1 MPLVE
6 RYILKIALTAFL
18 VCLLGL
24 TAVIWITQALRE
36 LDLMTGQ
43 GQTLAIFM
51 LVTALSLPALIAIIA
66 PVALFI
72 AAIYTLNKLN
82 GDSELI
88 VMSAAGMSPRR
99 LMRPF
104 VWLAAGVAVVV
115 AVMTVFVIPNSFNQL
130 RYLITQ
136 IRADFVANLV
146 REGQFTEIDRGVTFS
161 FRERSGE
168 ALMGIFMQ
176 DRRDAQ
182 RTLVYIAEVGQITSV
197 DDNSYLVLE
206 RGSVHTQSP
215 GATDSSIVAFE
226 RYAVDLSA
234 FAPEGD
240 LTFYKPRERTTTEL
254 FTLDESD
261 PVYAAIPGRFRS
273 ELHDRLSSWLYV
285 LAMTAIAF
293 AALGEARTTRQG
305 RGMAIAAAIVAVVA
319 LRIAGFAAT
328 SAAARSDFAVVL
340 VWALPIAAIAA
351 SLAFSLHGTSIQRRL
366 GAMSRRFPA
375 IPLRWPLAGRKTA

>member
-43 GQTLAIFM
+43 GQTLVIFL

-88 VMSAAGMSPRR
+88 VMSAAGMSPRK

-104 VWLAAGVAVVV
+104 VWLAAIVALMVGV
-115 AVMTVFVIPNSFNQL
+115 MSIFVIPNSFNQL

-146 REGQFTEIDRGVTFS
+146 REGQFTEIDQGVTFS

-176 DRRDAQ
+176 DRRDSE
-182 RTLVYIAEVGQITSV
+182 RTLVYIAEVGQIASI

-215 GATDSSIVAFE
+215 GSSDSSIVAFE
-226 RYAVDLSA
+226 RYAVDLTA
-234 FAPEGD
+234 FAPQGD
-240 LTFYKPRERTTTEL
+240 LRYKPRERTTAEL
-254 FTLDESD
+254 FH
-261 PVYAAIPGRFRS
+261 P
-273 ELHDRLSSWLYV
+273 
-285 LAMTAIAF
+285 
-293 AALGEARTTRQG
+293 
-305 RGMAIAAAIVAVVA
+305 
-319 LRIAGFAAT
+319 
-328 SAAARSDFAVVL
+328 
-340 VWALPIAAIAA
+340 
-351 SLAFSLHGTSIQRRL
+351 
-366 GAMSRRFPA
+366 
-375 IPLRWPLAGRKTA
+375 

>member
-36 LDLMTGQ
+36 LDLLTGQ
-43 GQTLAIFM
+43 GQTLVIFM
-51 LVTALSLPALIAIIA
+51 LVTALSLPALVAIIA

-72 AAIYTLNKLN
+72 SALYTLNKLN

-104 VWLAAGVAVVV
+104 VWLAAFVAFVVGV
-115 AVMTVFVIPNSFNQL
+115 MSIFVIPNSFNQL

-146 REGQFTEIDRGVTFS
+146 REGQFTEIDQGVTFS

-168 ALMGIFMQ
+168 ALMGIFLQ
-176 DRRDAQ
+176 DRRDSE

-197 DDNSYLVLE
+197 DDTSFLVLE
-206 RGSVHTQSP
+206 RGSVHAQSP

-234 FAPEGD
+234 FAPQGD
-240 LTFYKPRERTTTEL
+240 LTFYKPRERTTAEL
-254 FTLDESD
+254 FILDESD

-328 SAAARSDFAVVL
+328 SAAARSDLAVVAIWL
-340 VWALPIAAIAA
+340 IPVATIAA
-351 SLAFSLHGTSIQRRL
+351 SLAYSFYGTRIQRQL
-366 GAMSRRFPA
+366 AGFSRHLPSLPVPWRG
-375 IPLRWPLAGRKTA
+375 AGRKTA

>member
-36 LDLMTGQ
+36 LDLLTGQ
-43 GQTLAIFM
+43 GQTFVIFM
-51 LVTALSLPALIAIIA
+51 LVTALSLPALVAIIA

-104 VWLAAGVAVVV
+104 VWLAVIVAAVVG
-115 AVMTVFVIPNSFNQL
+115 VMSIFVIPNSFNQL

-146 REGQFTEIDRGVTFS
+146 REGQFTEIDQGVTFS

-176 DRRDAQ
+176 DRRDAE
-182 RTLVYIAEVGQITSV
+182 RTLVYIAEVGQIASI

-226 RYAVDLSA
+226 RYAVDLTA
-234 FAPEGD
+234 FAPQGD
-240 LTFYKPRERTTTEL
+240 LTFYKPRERTTAEL
-254 FTLDESD
+254 FTLDDSD

-328 SAAARSDFAVVL
+328 SAAARSNFAVLL
-340 VWALPIAAIAA
+340 VWILPAAAIAA
-351 SLAFSLHGTSIQRRL
+351 SIAYSFYGTRIQRKL
-366 GAMSRRFPA
+366 GSFTRHLPSLP
-375 IPLRWPLAGRKTA
+375 IPWRGASGNTA